1 MNLSE
6 KPIIRM
12 LFTSDIPPMKPNAI
26 NAMPMTRMPAEIIF
40 VLPNR
45 AMYCEMNGEA
55 TMTATEYMPKM
66 RPT

>member
-1 MNLSE
+1 
-6 KPIIRM
+6 
-12 LFTSDIPPMKPNAI
+12 MKPKAM

-40 VLPNR
+40 ALPNR

-66 RPT
+66 RPI